1 MPVITIAMHPVS
13 SEEKKSLISAL
24 TSSAAQVTR
33 IPETS
38 FIVLVNEL
46 PAEAIGLG
54 GRTLKEVMASRPS

>member
-24 TSSAAQVTR
+24 TTSAAQATR
-33 IPETS
+33 IPENA

-46 PAEAIGLG
+46 SEEAIGLG
-54 GRTLKEVMASRPS
+54 GKTLKEVLAAHPA